1 MWVWPERIARWGDSS
16 SERDRG
22 WPAIHKGNSV
32 FGDQPLARRPSDET
46 RCRPR
51 RPICR
56 ADRGSPRACII
67 GRSGRGGRMA
77 ARACEPAGHEGPSA
91 SLAPCVRA
99 RALRKAKHRPG
110 APGEP
115 RRAPTQPTFSD
126 GVNTTPNGTKVLPTQ
141 KMRKNWLLLA
151 CFVVSF
157 AAAKDG
163 PKWGKGELST
173 LFTRYSHRPKVRSSR

>member
-1 MWVWPERIARWGDSS
+1 MGSAGCGSGLKGLPGGAPPRPSETGDASN
-16 SERDRG
+16 
-22 WPAIHKGNSV
+22 HKSNSV
-32 FGDQPLARRPSDET
+32 SGDQPLARRPSGET

-77 ARACEPAGHEGPSA
+77 ARACEPAGHEGPSRSA

-110 APGEP
+110 AWPSESPEGP
-115 RRAPTQPTFSD
+115 RRNRLFALGSLDSQ
-126 GVNTTPNGTKVLPTQ
+126 VKVIKQ
-141 KMRKNWLLLA
+141 QRGMD
-151 CFVVSF
+151 FVPIDFRVEGGSF
-157 AAAKDG
+157 K
-163 PKWGKGELST
+163 KKIFFL
-173 LFTRYSHRPKVRSSR
+173 